1 MGSFSFSNSRKQA
14 EQEGQLGSGEILK
27 YKEGDNR
34 FRLMSECLAHPGE
47 YQGRSNFKWLCYVL
61 DRTDGKVKVHFMPHS
76 VYKQIEALQ
85 VNPDYTFEEV
95 PMPYDLTVR
104 AVKAGTKEVEYSV
117 IPARKETPLSE
128 DEREA
133 LAEQK
138 PLAELQRKLREKT
151 EKGHDDAPQTPP
163 QVRGGG
169 AAASMTADDV
179 PF

>member
-1 MGSFSFSNSRKQA
+1 MGSFSFGGARKQA
-14 EQEGQLGSGEILK
+14 EQEGVLSSGDTFK

-34 FRLMSECLAHPGE
+34 IRLMSECLPHPGE

-61 DRTDGKVKVHFMPHS
+61 DRLDGKVKVHFMPHT

-95 PMPYDLTVR
+95 PMPYDLMVR
-104 AVKAGTKEVEYSV
+104 AVKAGTKDVEYAV
-117 IPARKETPLSE
+117 IPARKETPLTK
-128 DEREA
+128 DELQS

-138 PLAELQRKLREKT
+138 PLAELQRKIREKT
-151 EKGHDDAPQTPP
+151 DRGHGEHSQSP
-163 QVRGGG
+163 QVRGGSPG
-169 AAASMTADDV
+169 TDLTADDV